1 MMQSDDTA
9 SFRLSAEKAS
19 INSGFAVQ
27 LDQDYRYN
35 SQLCAARFRLDNGLT
50 IIFMPDRRAK
60 LFAYQTWFRVGS
72 RDENPT
78 RTGLAHLFEHLMF
91 KGTTTY
97 PTGVFDREME
107 KLGTQTNA
115 ATWVDWTFYMQTL
128 AARADNLQTIIDFEA
143 DRMVNLVV
151 DEETFRSELEVVKN
165 ERRMVVDDSVGG
177 TISEAVFKT
186 VFQKHS
192 YRWPTI
198 GYMEHLDATS
208 VDELRDFY
216 RAFYAPNNATLVVAG
231 DLDCEDF
238 LTRVAKAYGPLKSQ
252 DVTRPSRLPEPEQ
265 TAPRNEV
272 LHLEVSAPQVVMA
285 FQAPAQST
293 DGFAACE
300 ILSEILV
307 SGESSRLY
315 RRLVIEEKIALDVS
329 GYLAPFSDPGLFEIG
344 VQGRP
349 GSDPERIVEVVQEE
363 LERLGADGVLETEC
377 SKARNTLELSLL
389 LGLKDADGCAEALG
403 HFETNFGDFT
413 LGFKA
418 MGRWERVS
426 NDAVVDV
433 AREIFQVQKRSVVT
447 AVPRESAA

>member
-1 MMQSDDTA
+1 MQSDDTA

-19 INSGFAVQ
+19 INSGFAVL

-35 SQLCAARFRLDNGLT
+35 SELCAARFRLDNGFT

-72 RDENPT
+72 RDENPA

-91 KGTTTY
+91 KGTTTH

-107 KLGTQTNA
+107 KIGTQTNA

-128 AARADNLQTIIDFEA
+128 AARDDNLQTIINFES

-177 TISEAVFKT
+177 TISETVFKT
-186 VFQKHS
+186 VFEKHS

-198 GYMEHLDATS
+198 GYMEHLDVTS
-208 VDELRDFY
+208 VDELREFY
-216 RAFYAPNNATLVVAG
+216 QAFYAPNNATLVVAG
-231 DLDCEDF
+231 DVDCEDL
-238 LTRVAKAYGPLKSQ
+238 LTRVAKAYGPLSAQKVS
-252 DVTRPSRLPEPEQ
+252 RPERLPEPVQKKE
-265 TAPRNEV
+265 RREV

-285 FQAPAQST
+285 YQAPAQST
-293 DGFAACE
+293 DEFAACE
-300 ILSEILV
+300 ILSEVLV
-307 SGESSRLY
+307 SGESSRLF
-315 RRLVIEEKIALDVS
+315 RRLVIEEKLALDVS
-329 GYLAPFSDPGLFEIG
+329 GYLAPFSDPGLFEVG

-363 LERLGADGVLETEC
+363 LNRLGAEGVLDDEC
-377 SKARNTLELSLL
+377 LKARNTLELSLL

-413 LGFKA
+413 LGFKS
-418 MGRWERVS
+418 MGRWEKVS
-426 NDAVVDV
+426 TEMISKV
-433 AREIFQVQKRSVVT
+433 ASELFEPQKRTVVI

>member
-1 MMQSDDTA
+1 MQKDDTA
-9 SFRLSAEKAS
+9 YFRLSAEKAS

-27 LDQDYRYN
+27 LDKDYRYN
-35 SQLCAARFRLDNGLT
+35 SELCAARFRLDNGLT

-72 RDENPT
+72 RDENPN

-97 PTGVFDREME
+97 PTGFFDREME

-128 AARADNLQTIIDFEA
+128 AARADNLQTIIDFES

-177 TISEAVFKT
+177 TISETVFKT

-231 DLDCEDF
+231 DLDCEDL
-238 LTRVAKAYGPLKSQ
+238 LTRVAKAYGALKPQPLS
-252 DVTRPSRLPEPEQ
+252 RPARTPEPEQ
-265 TAPRNEV
+265 TEPREQI
-272 LHLEVSAPQVVMA
+272 LHLEVSAPQVVLA
-285 FQAPAQST
+285 YRAPAQST
-293 DGFAACE
+293 QAFAACE
-300 ILSEILV
+300 LLSEVLV

-315 RRLVIEEKIALDVS
+315 RRLVMEEKQALDVS
-329 GYLAPFSDPGLFEIG
+329 GYLAPFSDPGVFEIG
-344 VQGRP
+344 IQGRP
-349 GSDPERIVEVVQEE
+349 GSDPERIVALVQEE
-363 LERLGADGVLETEC
+363 LERVGQEGVSDSEC
-377 SKARNTLELSLL
+377 LKARNALELSLL

-413 LGFKA
+413 LGFQS
-418 MGRWERVS
+418 MDRWENVE
-426 NDAVVDV
+426 NQALADV
-433 AREIFQVQKRSVVT
+433 AQDLFHENKRSVVI
-447 AVPRESAA
+447 ALPREEAA

>member
-1 MMQSDDTA
+1 MQIDDTA
-9 SFRLSAEKAS
+9 YFRLSAEKAS
-19 INSGFAVQ
+19 INSGFSVL

-35 SQLCAARFRLDNGLT
+35 SELCAARFRLDNGFT

-72 RDENPT
+72 RDENPD

-128 AARADNLQTIIDFEA
+128 AARADNLQTIIDFES

-177 TISEAVFKT
+177 TINETVFKT

-238 LTRVAKAYGPLKSQ
+238 LTRVARAYGPLKSQ
-252 DVTRPSRLPEPEQ
+252 TLVRPERTAEPEQ
-265 TAPRNEV
+265 LEPRTET
-272 LHLEVSAPQVVMA
+272 LRLEVSAPQVVLA
-285 FQAPAQST
+285 YHAPAQSAEA
-293 DGFAACE
+293 FAACE
-300 ILSEILV
+300 ILSEVLV

-315 RRLVIEEKIALDVS
+315 RRLVMEEKLALDVS
-329 GYLAPFSDPGLFEIG
+329 GYLAPFSDPGVFEIG

-349 GSDPERIVEVVQEE
+349 GSDPERIIALVQEE
-363 LERLGADGVLETEC
+363 LERVGTDGVTDSEC
-377 SKARNTLELSLL
+377 LKARNTLELSLL

-413 LGFKA
+413 LGFKS
-418 MGRWERVS
+418 MGRWEKVEKT
-426 NDAVVDV
+426 AVTAV
-433 AREIFQVQKRSVVT
+433 AREVFQEKKRNVVI
-447 AVPRESAA
+447 ALPRESAA

>member
-1 MMQSDDTA
+1 MQKDDTA
-9 SFRLSAEKAS
+9 YFRLSAEKAS
-19 INSGFAVQ
+19 VNSGFAVL

-35 SQLCAARFRLDNGLT
+35 SELCAARFRLDNGLT

-72 RDENPT
+72 RDENPD

-128 AARADNLQTIIDFEA
+128 AARADNLQTIIDFES

-177 TISEAVFKT
+177 TISETVFKT

-208 VDELRDFY
+208 VEELRDFY

-231 DLDCEDF
+231 DLDCEDL

-252 DVTRPSRLPEPEQ
+252 PLVRPERTTEPEQ
-265 TAPRNEV
+265 LKPREEI
-272 LHLEVSAPQVVMA
+272 LHLEVSAPQVVLA

-293 DGFAACE
+293 DAFAACE
-300 ILSEILV
+300 ILSEVLV

-315 RRLVIEEKIALDVS
+315 RRLVMEEKLALDVS
-329 GYLAPFSDPGLFEIG
+329 GYLAPFSDPGVFEIG
-344 VQGRP
+344 IQGRP
-349 GSDPERIVEVVQEE
+349 GSDPQRIVALVQEE
-363 LERLGADGVLETEC
+363 LERVGSEGVAEHEC
-377 SKARNTLELSLL
+377 LKARNALELSLL

-413 LGFKA
+413 LGFKS
-418 MGRWERVS
+418 MGRWEKVENS
-426 NDAVVDV
+426 AVAAV
-433 AREIFQVQKRSVVT
+433 AHELFQEHKRSVVI
-447 AVPRESAA
+447 ALPRESAA